1 MKLSVRFDIAT
12 RTPLRIIEWILSAL
26 AIIGGAYVMSPLL
39 TYSTAA
45 FGAGAIAQTIAH
57 PIGIFVFGFLLFAS
71 GVTLAIGLV
80 NNNKKWRSAALLLQ
94 IICRIY
100 ALLGTW
106 ITIGLLPLTW
116 LSGAGLLAIAIVI
129 YFVVR
134 RELKVTR
141 LRE

>member
-80 NNNKKWRSAALLLQ
+80 NNNKKWRSAGLLMQ